1 MQSLI
6 DCENSRRR
14 FVRSE
19 LDLAAW
25 RLLRNFSAA
34 VRCPRGQRRRL
45 RFRPTF
51 IRGVPIGS
59 AVGLFGDSGRFASGM
74 AARKGEDPLAGLQ
87 RSQQPGPPGDGRILR
102 SQRRTTADIFSETDR

>member
-6 DCENSRRR
+6 DSENSRRR

-25 RLLRNFSAA
+25 RLLRKFSAA

-45 RFRPTF
+45 RFRSDAYT
-51 IRGVPIGS
+51 RVPIGS

-74 AARKGEDPLAGLQ
+74 AARKGKTRYAGA
-87 RSQQPGPPGDGRILR
+87 S
-102 SQRRTTADIFSETDR
+102 A